1 MFSSERCSWSEGSAQ
16 VCTGPFDMN
25 IRRFIYT
32 HIHLYLYI
40 SQILPMCIYDVSI
53 FLVYFIH
60 ECFMTL
66 WRNDIYIYIP
76 TASYTFFFLGWKVK
90 TSVFSVTREKNI
102 GFFKK
107 PMFFSKCL
115 ILLVLIVNWKTLNH
129 KHKSLDSILY
139 RPCMSL
145 AAWGQNQHIGRTF
158 CDFGLGNSELLVT
171 YLECRPWK
179 HTPKAD
185 VLLYTWTSA
194 LYCEGLC

>member
-32 HIHLYLYI
+32 HIHVYLYI
-40 SQILPMCIYDVSI
+40 SQILPMCIYDVSV

-66 WRNDIYIYIP
+66 WRNDIYIYTYCIL
-76 TASYTFFFLGWKVK
+76 YLLFFGVK
-90 TSVFSVTREKNI
+90 SKNIGFFRNPGKNI

-139 RPCMSL
+139 WPCMSL
-145 AAWGQNQHIGRTF
+145 AAWGQNLHIRRTF

-171 YLECRPWK
+171 SLECRPWK